1 MIFENLWWFLSHP
14 VETYEFMQRALT
26 TSVLVGVI
34 CAILSSFIVL
44 KGWSLIGDALSH
56 SVLPGLVVA
65 YMFGFPLFI
74 GAFATGVL
82 ASVGIT
88 FLERNS
94 PIKRDAGIGIVF
106 TGLFA
111 LGIVLLPIAI
121 DYVAAHGV
129 HERHVDVM
137 HILFGDVL
145 GVTTQDLLLTAGTG
159 ALLLLV
165 VALFY
170 KELMLYSFDPVQA
183 QVLGIPTGVLH
194 YALMVLTAAAVVAS
208 LQTVGIVLVI
218 AMLITPGATAFLLT
232 DRLPSM
238 MAVASLVSAGAC
250 VAGLYV
256 SFYWNLASGAAI
268 VLFVTLAFFAAL
280 LFSPK
285 RGIVTTRWRR
295 HRRAQAPRVI
305 PAE

>member
-1 MIFENLWWFLSHP
+1 MIFENLWWFLSYP
-14 VETYEFMQRALT
+14 LESYEFMQRALV
-26 TSVLVGVI
+26 TSILVGVI

-65 YMFGFPLFI
+65 YMFGFPLFL
-74 GAFATGVL
+74 GAFMTGVL

-94 PIKRDAGIGIVF
+94 PVKQDAGIGIVF
-106 TGLFA
+106 TGMFA
-111 LGIVLLPIAI
+111 LGIALLPIAI
-121 DYVAAHGV
+121 DYVAEHGV

-145 GVTTQDLLLTAGTG
+145 GVTTSDLLLTAATG
-159 ALLLLV
+159 AALLLV
-165 VALFY
+165 VLLFY

-183 QVLGIPTGVLH
+183 RVLGIPTGVLH
-194 YALMVLTAAAVVAS
+194 YTLMVLTAAAVVAS
-208 LQTVGIVLVI
+208 LQTVGIVLVV

-238 MAVASLVSAGAC
+238 MVVASLVSAGAS
-250 VAGLYV
+250 VAGMYA
-256 SFYWNLASGAAI
+256 SFYFDLASGAVI
-268 VLFVTLAFFAAL
+268 VLFVTLAFFVAL

-285 RGIVTTRWRR
+285 RGILTTRWRR
-295 HRRAQAPRVI
+295 RRRSEALSPGL
-305 PAE
+305 

>member
-1 MIFENLWWFLSHP
+1 MIFENLWWFLSYP
-14 VETYEFMQRALT
+14 LESYEFMQRALV
-26 TSVLVGVI
+26 TSILVGVI

-65 YMFGFPLFI
+65 YMFGFPLFL
-74 GAFATGVL
+74 GAFVTGVL

-94 PIKRDAGIGIVF
+94 PVKQDAGIGIVF
-106 TGLFA
+106 TGMFA
-111 LGIVLLPIAI
+111 LGIALLPIAI
-121 DYVAAHGV
+121 DYVAEHGV

-145 GVTTQDLLLTAGTG
+145 GVTTSDLLLTAATG
-159 ALLLLV
+159 AALLLV
-165 VALFY
+165 VLLFY

-183 QVLGIPTGVLH
+183 RVLGIPTGVLH
-194 YALMVLTAAAVVAS
+194 YTLMVLTAAAVVAS
-208 LQTVGIVLVI
+208 LQTVGIVLVV

-238 MAVASLVSAGAC
+238 MVVASLVSAGAS
-250 VAGLYV
+250 VAGMYA
-256 SFYWNLASGAAI
+256 SFYFDLASGAVI
-268 VLFVTLAFFAAL
+268 VLFVTLAFFVAL

-285 RGIVTTRWRR
+285 RGILTTRWRR
-295 HRRAQAPRVI
+295 RRRSEALSPGL
-305 PAE
+305 

>member
-1 MIFENLWWFLSHP
+1 MIFENLWWFLSYP
-14 VETYEFMQRALT
+14 LESYEFMQRALV
-26 TSVLVGVI
+26 TSILVGVI

-65 YMFGFPLFI
+65 YMFGFPLFL
-74 GAFATGVL
+74 GAFVTGVL

-94 PIKRDAGIGIVF
+94 PVKQDAGIGIVF
-106 TGLFA
+106 TGMFA
-111 LGIVLLPIAI
+111 LGIALLPIAI
-121 DYVAAHGV
+121 DYVAEHGV

-145 GVTTQDLLLTAGTG
+145 GVTTSDLLLTAATG
-159 ALLLLV
+159 AALLLV
-165 VALFY
+165 VLLFY

-183 QVLGIPTGVLH
+183 RVLGIPTGVLH
-194 YALMVLTAAAVVAS
+194 YTLMVLTAAAVVAS
-208 LQTVGIVLVI
+208 LQTVGIVLVV

-238 MAVASLVSAGAC
+238 MVVASLVSAGAS
-250 VAGLYV
+250 VAGMYA
-256 SFYWNLASGAAI
+256 SFYFDFASGAVI
-268 VLFVTLAFFAAL
+268 VLFVTLAFFVAL

-285 RGIVTTRWRR
+285 RGILTTRWRR
-295 HRRAQAPRVI
+295 RRRSEALSPGL
-305 PAE
+305 